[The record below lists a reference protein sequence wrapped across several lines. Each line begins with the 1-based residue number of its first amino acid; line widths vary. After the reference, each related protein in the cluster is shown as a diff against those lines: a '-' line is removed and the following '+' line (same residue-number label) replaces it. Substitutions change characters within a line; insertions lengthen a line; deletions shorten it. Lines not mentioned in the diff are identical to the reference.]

1 MRRAVYI
8 GSDGGRPSLTMDAN
22 LHQIPPHGVSTIHR
36 HSWNAMLF
44 VTEGSGWT
52 EIDGHRID
60 WNRWD
65 SIHIPS
71 WSWHRHGT
79 DSDNLAQLLSVS
91 SQPIV
96 EALGLAVVQ
105 DRGDEDVANL
115 EARPTSAGSPSGEN
129 PDSHRLRRL
138 LSRDAETRTAAL
150 HRPYE
155 GLEFKKTVKGT
166 ESAFLIDQAIGF
178 RTSGLSQVMKIFP
191 PATAQSNHAH
201 PGEAFLYIVEGRG
214 HTYVGESPA
223 GGVDHEWVSGDL
235 VRVNNYC
242 WHQHWN
248 DDPDRPARMLR
259 LHMFDSLQSIMYAL
273 ASPLVLEHEPSRP
286 PKLSGGT
293 AREPAARRR

>member
-1 MRRAVYI
+1 MTAETHNEVQWSRRVQFAAAAASGREIVLKRSDLVFRETGRRMRRAVYI

-44 VTEGSGWT
+44 VTEGSGRT

-201 PGEAFLYIVEGRG
+201 PGEAFLYIVEGRDT
-214 HTYVGESPA
+214 HLRRR
-223 GGVDHEWVSGDL
+223 VSGGRRGS
-235 VRVNNYC
+235 RVG
-242 WHQHWN
+242 QRG
-248 DDPDRPARMLR
+248 PR
-259 LHMFDSLQSIMYAL
+259 QSQQLLL
-273 ASPLVLEHEPSRP
+273 ASALE
-286 PKLSGGT
+286 
-293 AREPAARRR
+293 